1 MDKSQQCP
9 QDSEIAILNRLLFEK
24 ESCLPRAERSEC
36 GESRR
41 EQITRVEALSGGWEK
56 WREFQE
62 MTQHLRVLTSRYH
75 LQAQEVMG
83 KEESQE
89 KDA

>member
-24 ESCLPRAERSEC
+24 ESCLPRAERSER
-36 GESRR
+36 GESRG
-41 EQITRVEALSGGWEK
+41 EQSTRVEALSGGWEK

-75 LQAQEVMG
+75 LQVQEVMG

-89 KDA
+89 QDA